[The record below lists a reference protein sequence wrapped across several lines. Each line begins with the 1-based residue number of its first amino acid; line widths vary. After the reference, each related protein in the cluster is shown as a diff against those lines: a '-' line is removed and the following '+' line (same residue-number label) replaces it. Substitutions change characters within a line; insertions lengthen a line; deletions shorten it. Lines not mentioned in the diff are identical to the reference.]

1 MLPNFK
7 LALIFANL
15 ATKHGSKIL
24 HGGDIDL
31 LTRDLGD
38 ALRRQKKIIL
48 DPDLSA
54 LETSYEALPVIAEVK
69 ILTVAVSKKLNIDTK
84 GKSADAVLEEIIQ
97 KTEARNSK
105 AAEEIKNTL
114 EWTRDFFSKPEI
126 QEILKAD
133 LIEIEKPRG
142 LTDFLG
148 MGKSMQ
154 QGAQR
159 IGQEFSRLQEFLK
172 KAKEQPA
179 PKEPPKS
186 KGPKNKGPKN

>member
-15 ATKHGSKIL
+15 AKKHGGKIL

-31 LTRDLGD
+31 LTKDLGD

-54 LETSYEALPVIAEVK
+54 LETSYEALPIIAEVK
-69 ILTVAVSKKLNIDTK
+69 ILTMAVSKKLDIDSS
-84 GKSADAVLEEIIQ
+84 GKSTSAVLEEIIQ

-105 AAEEIKNTL
+105 AAAEIKNTL
-114 EWTRDFFSKPEI
+114 EWTRDFFSQPEI

-148 MGKSMQ
+148 MGKSLQ

-179 PKEPPKS
+179 QKEPPKS
-186 KGPKNKGPKN
+186 KGPKSKGPKN